1 MLSFL
6 DIGKFAGIEAEKH
19 FEGPPRPLNWMAPPH
34 VSEGEKLSMMR
45 IVCTNSI

>member
-6 DIGKFAGIEAEKH
+6 DIGKVASIEVEKH
-19 FEGPPRPLNWMAPPH
+19 FEGPPRPLTWEPPPH

-45 IVCTNSI
+45 IVYTHSN